1 MERIYVRPLHSLLDS
16 VATQFGINPTITFEI
31 VAPDDKPNMC
41 IWVPDGKEDD
51 ENENFTERWKGVADF
66 AHR

>member
-16 VATQFGINPTITFEI
+16 IATRLGLNPTITFEI

-41 IWVPDGKEDD
+41 IWVSSCEEVENDGKKR
-51 ENENFTERWKGVADF
+51 TS
-66 AHR
+66 